1 MNERV
6 EEDGLLHLWANNS
19 SMTGVQTSCQC
30 CRDCCMTYIPAD
42 MAEIPISKMWEKSR
56 FQATIEASD
65 CIGCQDCIERCMFDA
80 IEMVKPVAV
89 KGVKG
94 SKKMKA
100 EIIAD
105 NCYGCGVC
113 VFACEEIDQDAITM
127 MEVRPPEHIP
137 GPM

>member
-19 SMTGVQTSCQC
+19 SMTGVQTSRQC

>member
-1 MNERV
+1 
-6 EEDGLLHLWANNS
+6 
-19 SMTGVQTSCQC
+19 
-30 CRDCCMTYIPAD
+30 
-42 MAEIPISKMWEKSR
+42 
-56 FQATIEASD
+56 
-65 CIGCQDCIERCMFDA
+65 
-80 IEMVKPVAV
+80 
-89 KGVKG
+89 
-94 SKKMKA
+94 MKA